1 MTAPRRRSLRG
12 LTLAVLIPCLL
23 FSATLSGWITYRDL
37 YGVILNDGFEMKLD
51 VVSTGV
57 AAFVQGT
64 DHKELSR
71 GRILNGVTADPVEAV
86 LWGIESGLGEL
97 VEVDMVSGSALR
109 AGPLPFENLAGL
121 AFDVPAGRLIANRPA
136 TGELVTFQPGSAEG
150 IPAGRIAAGA
160 RDIAMTQDG
169 TTLAAV
175 GPWGLQGY
183 TRQADGTLRQAWTM
197 DVDANSVA
205 ISPHTGQLFVLGPE
219 GALSVADTPGAP
231 LVNAGSFS
239 PLDEYTDPGEIRAI
253 QQMTSSPLTDE
264 LFGAASQL
272 LALDPTELT
281 ADVADFRRGY
291 RDQSGTIYMGY
302 VEPMQ
307 RIRSKLD
314 LTYLYTQ
321 NLVPGDS
328 IQYILDGTPLGDDH
342 SPIGT
347 REALESDA
355 DIRGLTDVVDQ
366 GTVYSSGIEDSEDW
380 GLLKSAYAPIFEDGD
395 GITGMVGTDISVSTI
410 QDRTQIALAKVGL
423 VTIVVLFLGGLGSIL
438 ISLRLTGPLAAVQ
451 EGATRVAA
459 GRRGERLAAPRLRDL
474 ADLTTSF
481 NEMTQKLTS
490 AVDKLTDE
498 TERVE
503 SMRRRRHLVHE
514 LATRARQG
522 TPLPPGLAASRE
534 HGEGDAVMPTRIL
547 VTGPRE
553 NPLVIAI
560 LTDSPDALAA
570 LAEREEVAVVSDRII
585 THDGPD
591 PEVLIEALSRFC
603 TPDET
608 SLLVIQPTSRTA
620 WSVGSLIVSGQMT
633 ESGKPSTVSLKPGE
647 SIEVPV
653 QSQLD
658 FSLGAD
664 LPTGG
669 HPWRLSIEEE
679 SV

>member
-1 MTAPRRRSLRG
+1 
-12 LTLAVLIPCLL
+12 
-23 FSATLSGWITYRDL
+23 
-37 YGVILNDGFEMKLD
+37 
-51 VVSTGV
+51 
-57 AAFVQGT
+57 
-64 DHKELSR
+64 
-71 GRILNGVTADPVEAV
+71 
-86 LWGIESGLGEL
+86 
-97 VEVDMVSGSALR
+97 
-109 AGPLPFENLAGL
+109 
-121 AFDVPAGRLIANRPA
+121 
-136 TGELVTFQPGSAEG
+136 
-150 IPAGRIAAGA
+150 
-160 RDIAMTQDG
+160 
-169 TTLAAV
+169 
-175 GPWGLQGY
+175 
-183 TRQADGTLRQAWTM
+183 
-197 DVDANSVA
+197 
-205 ISPHTGQLFVLGPE
+205 
-219 GALSVADTPGAP
+219 
-231 LVNAGSFS
+231 
-239 PLDEYTDPGEIRAI
+239 
-253 QQMTSSPLTDE
+253 
-264 LFGAASQL
+264 
-272 LALDPTELT
+272 
-281 ADVADFRRGY
+281 
-291 RDQSGTIYMGY
+291 
-302 VEPMQ
+302 
-307 RIRSKLD
+307 
-314 LTYLYTQ
+314 
-321 NLVPGDS
+321 
-328 IQYILDGTPLGDDH
+328 
-342 SPIGT
+342 
-347 REALESDA
+347 
-355 DIRGLTDVVDQ
+355 VDQ